1 MTNTDIAWQLQHQ
14 ARALAAKRDNL
25 YRVRAYR
32 RAAMAVLSL
41 PRPVEEVG
49 RDGLRA
55 VPGIGP
61 HLAVAISHFAD
72 TGEWRTYEE
81 LASSHLAV

>member
-1 MTNTDIAWQLQHQ
+1 
-14 ARALAAKRDNL
+14 
-25 YRVRAYR
+25 
-32 RAAMAVLSL
+32 MAILSL

-72 TGEWRTYEE
+72 TGEWLTFEE